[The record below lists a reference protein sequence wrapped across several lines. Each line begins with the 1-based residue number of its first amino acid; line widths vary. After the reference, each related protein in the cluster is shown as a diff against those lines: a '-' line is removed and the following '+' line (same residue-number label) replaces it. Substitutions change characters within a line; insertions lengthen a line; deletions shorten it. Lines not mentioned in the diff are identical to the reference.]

1 MSELYLPLDY
11 EQLSEFWQL
20 RATLQSTPSPAA
32 LHPKQIDQAATFLLL
47 RLFITLGYLAR
58 STNRPGLLTRKGAEQ
73 YAASLDPLYGTPP
86 GDPSAVGS
94 LPVEILVKVG
104 LLLPEPEAGWFCP
117 MFAGLNAHLAGNF
130 KRACDKGNLRSRM
143 SAALKKLNEVVGTQ
157 ARLFPPEIF
166 KRQDGVAMDETE
178 AKRSMVCIQMIDRAL
193 GVVRMRTR
201 AEFTEGVMAS
211 ACAATKLH
219 DSAELFRFY
228 NWLHENKE
236 HPAMPK
242 VTEDV
247 LKDFEKY
254 FAMAGNG

>member
-20 RATLQSTPSPAA
+20 RAALQGTPSPTP

-47 RLFITLGYLAR
+47 RLFVTLGYLAR
-58 STNRPGLLTRKGAEQ
+58 STNRPGLLSRTGAEQ
-73 YAASLDPLYGTPP
+73 FAASLDPLYGSPATGAAPN
-86 GDPSAVGS
+86 

-104 LLLPEPEAGWFCP
+104 LLVPEPEAGWFCP

-157 ARLFPPEIF
+157 AHLFPPEIF

-178 AKRSMVCIQMIDRAL
+178 AKRSMVCIQMLDRAL
-193 GVVRMRTR
+193 GVMRMRTK

-236 HPAMPK
+236 HPALPK
-242 VTEDV
+242 VAEDV

-254 FAMAGNG
+254 FQMMG